1 MADYEPCETIEEFLQ
16 AKGGVGLMALLHE
29 RPMTYSE
36 IESEIEITSSTITN
50 RRDDAAAL
58 GLLTIEVASDEHGTK
73 KVYIL
78 TDMGEYL
85 ADKMAREGMFANY
98 RKMRMLQQLVDEQTG
113 EVIRWVREN
122 PSQLLA
128 FPEADKG
135 IIDVSLEGGT
145 DGNDGDPETGTDDR
159 DKPGESEDEK
169 DEQVGASDQTSEYP
183 SPPSDSIPD
192 GFGEVTGNETQETL
206 TDIGSKNQTQ
216 GKSDDDDSDP

>member
-1 MADYEPCETIEEFLQ
+1 MADYEPCETIEKFLQ
-16 AKGGVGLMALLHE
+16 AKGSVGLMALLHE

-85 ADKMAREGMFANY
+85 ADKMAREGIIANY
-98 RKMRMLQQLVDEQTG
+98 RKMRMLQQLVDEQTD
-113 EVIRWVREN
+113 EVINWVREN
-122 PSQLLA
+122 PSQLLT

-145 DGNDGDPETGTDDR
+145 DGSDGDPETGTADR
-159 DKPGESEDEK
+159 DKPGESEDEM
-169 DEQVGASDQTSEYP
+169 DEQADASDQTSEYP
-183 SPPSDSIPD
+183 SRPSDSIPD
-192 GFGEVTGNETQETL
+192 DFGEVTGNETQETL
-206 TDIGSKNQTQ
+206 TDIGGEKQNQD
-216 GKSDDDDSDP
+216 KHSDDDSDS